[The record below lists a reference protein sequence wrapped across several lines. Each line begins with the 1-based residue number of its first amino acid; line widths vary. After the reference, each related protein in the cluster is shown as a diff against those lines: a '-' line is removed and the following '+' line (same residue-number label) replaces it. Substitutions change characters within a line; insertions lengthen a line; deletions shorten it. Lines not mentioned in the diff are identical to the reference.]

1 MFKYFVIFLI
11 LFFSKIVYSNEN
23 LLTVQQQIERLQR
36 EVTDLSK
43 LVFSNSEN
51 TNIENN
57 NLSNFSAIDMRIR
70 DIEKDINNLNLNL
83 DDINFQI
90 QDLIKTIKNFENN
103 IEFINSDIISLKN
116 KREIQDT
123 LSKESIEET
132 AENLENNTNSLGTL
146 KIETLDSSNE
156 LDNVESKN
164 IVEKPKKILS
174 PEDQF
179 QLAMDSMR
187 KKNYIE
193 ATKLFREFIDN
204 NQSNQLSGSAYYWL
218 GKLQILEKNFRESVI
233 TLAEGH
239 EKFPESIKA
248 PDMLYD
254 LSQSLIKIDKI
265 NEACN
270 IMDILIEKYPKN
282 KLINKANKQ
291 IIDYECIETNQ

>member
-1 MFKYFVIFLI
+1 MLKYFVICLV

-43 LVFSNSEN
+43 LVYSNSVN

-70 DIEKDINNLNLNL
+70 DIEKDINNLNSNL
-83 DDINFQI
+83 DDITIQI
-90 QDLIKTIKNFENN
+90 QDLIKIIKNFENN
-103 IEFINSDIISLKN
+103 FEFINSDIVSLKN
-116 KREIQDT
+116 QREIPNV
-123 LSKESIEET
+123 SSNESMEEST
-132 AENLENNTNSLGTL
+132 NNLVNNNNSLGTL
-146 KIETLDSSNE
+146 KIEP
-156 LDNVESKN
+156 LDNSNNLDNEESKT
-164 IVEKPKKILS
+164 ILEKPKNILS

-193 ATKLFREFIDN
+193 ANNLFKEFIDN

-254 LSQSLIKIDKI
+254 LSQSLIRIDKI

-270 IMDILIEKYPKN
+270 IMDILIKKHPKN
-282 KLINKANKQ
+282 KLVNKTNKL
-291 IIDYECIETNQ
+291 ITDYECIETN

>member
-1 MFKYFVIFLI
+1 MLKYFVICLV

-43 LVFSNSEN
+43 LVYSNSVN

-70 DIEKDINNLNLNL
+70 DIEKDINNLNSNL
-83 DDINFQI
+83 DDITIQI
-90 QDLIKTIKNFENN
+90 QDLIKIIKNFENN
-103 IEFINSDIISLKN
+103 IEFINSDIVSLKN
-116 KREIQDT
+116 QREIPNI
-123 LSKESIEET
+123 SSNESMEEST
-132 AENLENNTNSLGTL
+132 NNLENNNNSLGTL
-146 KIETLDSSNE
+146 KIEP
-156 LDNVESKN
+156 LDNSNNLDNEESKT
-164 IVEKPKKILS
+164 ILEKPKNILS

-193 ATKLFREFIDN
+193 ANNLFKEFIDN

-254 LSQSLIKIDKI
+254 LSQSLIRIDKI

-270 IMDILIEKYPKN
+270 IMDILIKKHPKN
-282 KLINKANKQ
+282 KLVNKTNKL
-291 IIDYECIETNQ
+291 ITDYECIETN

>member
-1 MFKYFVIFLI
+1 MLKYFVICLV

-43 LVFSNSEN
+43 LVYSNSVN

-70 DIEKDINNLNLNL
+70 DIEKDINNLNSNL
-83 DDINFQI
+83 DDITIQI
-90 QDLIKTIKNFENN
+90 QDLIKIIKNFENN
-103 IEFINSDIISLKN
+103 IEFINSDIVSLKN
-116 KREIQDT
+116 QREIPNV
-123 LSKESIEET
+123 SSNESMEEST
-132 AENLENNTNSLGTL
+132 NNSENNNNSLGTL
-146 KIETLDSSNE
+146 KIEP
-156 LDNVESKN
+156 LDNSNNLDNEESKT
-164 IVEKPKKILS
+164 ILEKPKNTLS

-193 ATKLFREFIDN
+193 ANNLFKEFIDN

-254 LSQSLIKIDKI
+254 LSQSLIRIDKI

-270 IMDILIEKYPKN
+270 IMDILIKKHPKN
-282 KLINKANKQ
+282 KLVKKANKL
-291 IIDYECIETNQ
+291 IIDYECIETN

>member
-1 MFKYFVIFLI
+1 MLKYFVICLV

-43 LVFSNSEN
+43 LVYSNSVN

-70 DIEKDINNLNLNL
+70 DIEKDINNLNSNL
-83 DDINFQI
+83 DDITIQI
-90 QDLIKTIKNFENN
+90 QDLIKIIKNFENN
-103 IEFINSDIISLKN
+103 IEFINSDIVSLKN
-116 KREIQDT
+116 QREIPNI
-123 LSKESIEET
+123 SSNESMEEST
-132 AENLENNTNSLGTL
+132 NNLENNNNSLGTL
-146 KIETLDSSNE
+146 KIES
-156 LDNVESKN
+156 LDNSNNLDNEESKT
-164 IVEKPKKILS
+164 ILEKPKNILS

-193 ATKLFREFIDN
+193 ANNLFKEFIDN

-254 LSQSLIKIDKI
+254 LSQSLIRIDKI

-270 IMDILIEKYPKN
+270 IMDILIKKHPKN
-282 KLINKANKQ
+282 KLVNKTNKL
-291 IIDYECIETNQ
+291 ITDYECIETN

>member
-156 LDNVESKN
+156 LNNVESKN

>member
-1 MFKYFVIFLI
+1 MLKYFVICLV

-43 LVFSNSEN
+43 LVYSNSVN

-70 DIEKDINNLNLNL
+70 DIEKDINNLNSNL
-83 DDINFQI
+83 DDITIQI
-90 QDLIKTIKNFENN
+90 QDLIKIIKNFENN
-103 IEFINSDIISLKN
+103 IEFINSDIVSLKN
-116 KREIQDT
+116 QREIPNI
-123 LSKESIEET
+123 SSNESMEES
-132 AENLENNTNSLGTL
+132 ANNLENNNNSLGTL
-146 KIETLDSSNE
+146 KIEP
-156 LDNVESKN
+156 LDNSNNLDNEESKT
-164 IVEKPKKILS
+164 ILEKPKNILS

-193 ATKLFREFIDN
+193 ANNLFKEFIDN

-254 LSQSLIKIDKI
+254 LSQSLIRIDKI

-270 IMDILIEKYPKN
+270 IMDILIKKHPKN
-282 KLINKANKQ
+282 KLVKKANKL
-291 IIDYECIETNQ
+291 IIDYECIETN

>member
-156 LDNVESKN
+156 LNNVESKN

-193 ATKLFREFIDN
+193 ATKLFREFIEN

>member
-270 IMDILIEKYPKN
+270 IMDILIKKYPKN

-291 IIDYECIETNQ
+291 IIDYKCIETNQ

>member
-1 MFKYFVIFLI
+1 MLKYFVICLV

-43 LVFSNSEN
+43 LVYSNSVN

-70 DIEKDINNLNLNL
+70 DIEKDINNLNSNL
-83 DDINFQI
+83 DDITIQI
-90 QDLIKTIKNFENN
+90 QDLIKIIKNFENN
-103 IEFINSDIISLKN
+103 IEFINSDIVSLKN
-116 KREIQDT
+116 QREIPNI
-123 LSKESIEET
+123 SSNEGMEEST
-132 AENLENNTNSLGTL
+132 NDLENNNNSLGTL
-146 KIETLDSSNE
+146 KIEP
-156 LDNVESKN
+156 LDNSNNLDNEESKT
-164 IVEKPKKILS
+164 ILEKPKNILS

-193 ATKLFREFIDN
+193 ANNLFKEFIDN

-254 LSQSLIKIDKI
+254 LSQSLIRIDKI

-270 IMDILIEKYPKN
+270 IMDILIKKHPKN
-282 KLINKANKQ
+282 KLVNKANKL
-291 IIDYECIETNQ
+291 ITDYECIETN